1 MSEYTENENVM
12 DEALEAAEETV
23 EETEEIVEAEEA
35 ADEETATPSSLTRH
49 SVPPAFC
56 ATVATPSP
64 RRPTPRPSA

>member
-35 ADEETATPSSLTRH
+35 AATPSSLTRH